1 MKNLY
6 TAFFA
11 AKNHYITVFMFK
23 NHYISSSPAENRRI
37 FIKISKLR

>member
-11 AKNHYITVFMFK
+11 AKITVQLFMYK
-23 NHYISSSPAENRRI
+23 NSYISSSPAENRQI
-37 FIKISKLR
+37 DKKYQN